1 MYQNKTKLSECLRNE
16 SGVNEY
22 NWLKKLIVL
31 HFWLGAV
38 FGPLAAFE
46 PDNPALF
53 TILVRID

>member
-1 MYQNKTKLSECLRNE
+1 MAIIVQGCLSM
-16 SGVNEY
+16 
-22 NWLKKLIVL
+22 
-31 HFWLGAV
+31 AV

>member
-1 MYQNKTKLSECLRNE
+1 MLFEDLET
-16 SGVNEY
+16 
-22 NWLKKLIVL
+22 
-31 HFWLGAV
+31 V